1 MLTLFL
7 SICLAAPSTELEQVM
22 EQAAVAEAVPTPV
35 LMAIAYEASR
45 FDPGVVS
52 RSEGWGMFDLHE
64 GDQGPSLEKAAAEL
78 EVDPNLLITDWKL
91 SVQGTAALLASYGRL
106 STGGKSTPPVDDLL
120 AWWDAV
126 RAFSGREEP
135 LLQEQYARYIFESI
149 SQGYI
154 VQSQWGSVV
163 QPPIPLNIS
172 RHGMV
177 PPPGL
182 DSSLASQFVQACSD
196 NYTNDSRAAGDI
208 DMVVIHTVQGSYSS
222 CYNWFAN
229 CSAEASAHYVVRSS
243 DGEITQMVAEGD
255 VAWHAGH
262 WDTNLRS
269 VGIEH
274 EGYVDDPGRWYTDA
288 MYRASAALTLDIAT
302 RQGVAIDRSHIIAH
316 AEVPG
321 CSGGSGGG
329 AGCHTDP
336 GNGWDWDYYMDLLN
350 GATNTTTG
358 ELVGVI
364 ADSDIYNG
372 TRLVGATVWI
382 PETGDS
388 TTTDSSG
395 VYHFP
400 DLPFGTYTI
409 HASYPG
415 FAEGTCG
422 PKTTSAAQDWCSI
435 ALYPGEDPGPED
447 SDPPVDDSSPP
458 TGDDSGVDEGP
469 GRRGPPL
476 PGTAVVI
483 DEVQRGCTTGAG
495 PLFLGLLLPLVL
507 RRKRC

>member
-1 MLTLFL
+1 MLSLFL
-7 SICLAAPSTELEQVM
+7 GVCLAAPLTELERVM
-22 EQAAVAEAVPTPV
+22 EQAATREGVPKPV

-45 FDPGVVS
+45 FDPSVVS
-52 RSEGWGMFDLHE
+52 VSEGWGMFDLHE

-78 EVDPNLLITDWKL
+78 EVDPNLLISDWRL
-91 SVQGTAALLASYGRL
+91 SVQGTAALLAAYGRL
-106 STGGKSTPPVDDLL
+106 STGGKTSPPVDDLP

-126 RAFSGREEP
+126 RAFSGRHEP
-135 LLQEQYARYIFESI
+135 LLQEQYTRYIFESI
-149 SQGYI
+149 QQGYV
-154 VQSQWGSVV
+154 VQSRWGAVV
-163 QPPIPLNIS
+163 QPPIPLDLVD
-172 RHGMV
+172 HGMV

-196 NYTNDSRAAGDI
+196 NYTNDSRGSGDI

-243 DGEITQMVAEGD
+243 DGDITQMVPEAD
-255 VAWHAGH
+255 IAWHAGH
-262 WDTNLRS
+262 WDTNVRS

-302 RQGVAIDRSHIIAH
+302 RQGVPLDRSHIIAH

-321 CSGGSGGG
+321 CSSGSGGG

-336 GNGWDWDYYMDLLN
+336 GSGWDWDYYMDLIN

-358 ELVGVI
+358 ELVGVV

-422 PKTTSAAQDWCSI
+422 PKTTSASQDWCSI
-435 ALYPGEDPGPED
+435 ALNPGEDPGPDD
-447 SDPPVDDSSPP
+447 SAPPTDDSSPP
-458 TGDDSGVDEGP
+458 TGDDSGVDETP
-469 GRRGPPL
+469 GGHRPSL
-476 PGTAVVI
+476 PGTPVVI
-483 DEVQRGCTTGAG
+483 DEVNGGCSTGSG
-495 PLFLGLLLPLVL
+495 SLFLGLLLPLFL
-507 RRKRC
+507 RRKQC